1 MEKIKELYYSL
12 LMPSVESLTIL
23 IPYYNDSDALVKL
36 ISNLNKVLNN
46 YNLIIVDDG
55 TPINKLSAKI
65 LSETKSHGKLI
76 ILKRN
81 TGPQRAIAT
90 GLSYINKYVETNQVL
105 IMDSDGEDAPEN
117 IPVLLK
123 YKAKNP
129 SEDIIVASRLSR
141 ENSIQF
147 KILYF
152 YYKLLFRI
160 MTGEKMNFGNF
171 SLISRKAV
179 AIISNYSELWMHLG
193 STYILSRLK
202 ISVLP
207 LSRGKKYDDKPGSG
221 HLSLINHGI
230 RSIVSLSE
238 LMIPRLFIFSI
249 CGLVS
254 LAIFTGYSI
263 LSKNVTNLCLG
274 FMGILLVILNLS
286 LVMLFLGV
294 ARNAGEYNNVSYDQL
309 IEEVLE
315 F

>member
-1 MEKIKELYYSL
+1 MA
-12 LMPSVESLTIL
+12 SVDSLTIL
-23 IPYYNDSDALVKL
+23 IPYYNDSNALIKL

-65 LSETKSHGKLI
+65 LSGTKSHGKLI

-105 IMDSDGEDAPEN
+105 IMDSDGEDAPES
-117 IPVLLK
+117 IPILLN
-123 YKAKNP
+123 YKARNP

-141 ENSIQF
+141 KNSIQF

-179 AIISNYSELWMHLG
+179 AILSNYSELWIHLG

-207 LSRGKKYDDKPGSG
+207 LPRGEKYDDKPGTG

-238 LMIPRLFIFSI
+238 LMIPRLFIFSV
-249 CGLVS
+249 CNLFGLV
-254 LAIFTGYSI
+254 IFTGYSI
-263 LSKNVTNLCLG
+263 LSKNVTNSYLG
-274 FMGILLVILNLS
+274 FIGILLVILNLS